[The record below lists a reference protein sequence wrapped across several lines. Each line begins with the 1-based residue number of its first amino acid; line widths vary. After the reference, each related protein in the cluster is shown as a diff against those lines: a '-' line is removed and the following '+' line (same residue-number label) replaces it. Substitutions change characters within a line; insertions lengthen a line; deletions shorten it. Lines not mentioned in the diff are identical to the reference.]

1 MKDRMMK
8 VKSSGMRTVVAKD
21 LKTFDHMIN
30 FSIEVS
36 VSAEGRLTNIYKYRK
51 KKKEKKNTFV
61 FDFQGDWGVL
71 EMVIKM
77 F

>member
-51 KKKEKKNTFV
+51 KKKEKKNTYV
-61 FDFQGDWGVL
+61 VDYQGDWGV
-71 EMVIKM
+71 
-77 F
+77 

>member
-36 VSAEGRLTNIYKYRK
+36 VSAEGRLTNTYKYRK
-51 KKKEKKNTFV
+51 KKRKKKKP
-61 FDFQGDWGVL
+61 
-71 EMVIKM
+71 M
-77 F
+77 

>member
-8 VKSSGMRTVVAKD
+8 VKSSGVRTVVAKD

-36 VSAEGRLTNIYKYRK
+36 VLAEGRLTNIYKYRK
-51 KKKEKKNTFV
+51 RKRNLCGRLSRRLGCLRDGGKN
-61 FDFQGDWGVL
+61 VL
-71 EMVIKM
+71 E
-77 F
+77 

>member
-51 KKKEKKNTFV
+51 KKRILNNPDAKKFN
-61 FDFQGDWGVL
+61 L
-71 EMVIKM
+71 SINR
-77 F
+77 

>member
-1 MKDRMMK
+1 MKDRMMN
-8 VKSSGMRTVVAKD
+8 VKSSGMRTVVARD

-51 KKKEKKNTFV
+51 KKKKKLCSRLSRRLGCLR
-61 FDFQGDWGVL
+61 DGDKNVL
-71 EMVIKM
+71 E
-77 F
+77 

>member
-1 MKDRMMK
+1 MKDRMMN
-8 VKSSGMRTVVAKD
+8 VKSSGMRTVVARD

-51 KKKEKKNTFV
+51 KKKKLCSRLSRRLGCLRDGDKN
-61 FDFQGDWGVL
+61 VL
-71 EMVIKM
+71 E
-77 F
+77 